1 MGKINLG
8 RVVLGGIVAG
18 IVIDIFEGVLNGV
31 ILEKQWADTMTALG
45 KSGTISINQIVA
57 FNVWGL
63 IAGILMVWLYA
74 AMRPRLGA
82 GPKTAMCAG
91 LVIWVTV
98 YALGGAAPVFLHLIP
113 VGLIAIAL
121 TVGLVEAMIAGVA
134 GAYFY
139 KESDVVAGIKSS
151 AARA

>member
-1 MGKINLG
+1 MNKINLG
-8 RVVLGGIVAG
+8 RVILGGIVAG
-18 IVIDIFEGVLNGV
+18 IVIDLFEGILNGV
-31 ILEKQWADTMTALG
+31 VLANQWATVMTGLG
-45 KSGTISINQIVA
+45 KSGTMSIKQIIA

-63 IAGILMVWLYA
+63 VTGILMLWVYA

-91 LVIWVTV
+91 LVIWATA

-113 VGLIAIAL
+113 VGLMATAL
-121 TVGLVEAMIAGVA
+121 AVGLVETMVAGVA

-139 KESDVVAGIKSS
+139 KENAVELPKAS
-151 AARA
+151 AMRA

>member
-18 IVIDIFEGVLNGV
+18 IVIDIFEGVANGL
-31 ILEKQWADTMTALG
+31 ILSQQFSTALTALG
-45 KSGTISINQIVA
+45 KTGAMSVKQLIA

-63 IAGILMVWLYA
+63 AAGILMIGLYA

-82 GPKTAMCAG
+82 GPKTAICAG
-91 LVIWVTV
+91 LMIWATAFV
-98 YALGGAAPVFLHLIP
+98 LGNATMVFLHLMP
-113 VGLIAIAL
+113 VGLTLIGLGIAL
-121 TVGLVEAMIAGVA
+121 VETIVA
-134 GAYFY
+134 GLAGAALY
-139 KESDVVAGIKSS
+139 KESDMETVKSS

>member
-8 RVVLGGIVAG
+8 RVILGGIAAG

-31 ILEKQWADTMTALG
+31 LLEKQWADAMTALG
-45 KSGTISINQIVA
+45 KSGTMSINQILA

-63 IAGILMVWLYA
+63 VTGILMVWLYA

-82 GPKTAMCAG
+82 CPKTAVCAG
-91 LVIWVTV
+91 LMIWATAYVL
-98 YALGGAAPVFLHLIP
+98 ASAAPVFLHLFP
-113 VGLIAIAL
+113 VGLMAIGLA
-121 TVGLVEAMIAGVA
+121 VGLVETMVAGVA

-139 KESDVVAGIKSS
+139 KEDVVEAIKSS

>member
-8 RVVLGGIVAG
+8 RVILGGIVAG
-18 IVIDIFEGVLNGV
+18 IVVDLFEGVLNGV
-31 ILEKQWADTMTALG
+31 VLNQQWADAMTALG
-45 KSGTISINQIVA
+45 KSSALSTKQLIA

-63 IAGILMVWLYA
+63 AVGILMIWLYA

-82 GPKTAMCAG
+82 GPKTAICAG
-91 LVIWVTV
+91 LMIWATA
-98 YALGGAAPVFLHLIP
+98 YALGSAASIFLHLVP
-113 VGLIAIAL
+113 LGLMATGLAVG
-121 TVGLVEAMIAGVA
+121 VVETIVAAMA

-139 KESDVVAGIKSS
+139 KEDAAEGLKSS

>member
-8 RVVLGGIVAG
+8 RVILGGIVAG

-31 ILEKQWADTMTALG
+31 VLEKQGAYGNAALG
-45 KSGTISINQIVA
+45 KVGRMSIKQIVA

-63 IAGILMVWLYA
+63 VAGILMVWLYA

-91 LVIWVTV
+91 LVIWVTA

-113 VGLIAIAL
+113 VGLMAIAL
-121 TVGLVEAMIAGVA
+121 TVG
-134 GAYFY
+134 
-139 KESDVVAGIKSS
+139 
-151 AARA
+151 